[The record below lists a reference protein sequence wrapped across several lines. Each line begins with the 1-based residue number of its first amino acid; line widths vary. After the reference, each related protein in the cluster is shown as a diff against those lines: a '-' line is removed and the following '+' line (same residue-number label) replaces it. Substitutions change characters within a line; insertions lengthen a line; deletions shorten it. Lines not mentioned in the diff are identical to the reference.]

1 MVHPLAALPVRKCF
15 FENSAGHWIIFC
27 LQADTK
33 AAPAEAKKA
42 DACETKK

>member
-15 FENSAGHWIIFC
+15 FLFPWSLDYLLL
-27 LQADTK
+27 LQAETK

-42 DACETKK
+42 NACEAKK